1 MTQYQDTNNKKPRAD
16 TPSSKTTRGGKDLDA
31 LKKTIEQQQIEID
44 QLKSTVRK
52 LQNEVR
58 AAVNAFNLRHG

>member
-1 MTQYQDTNNKKPRAD
+1 MTQYQDSNNKKPRAY
-16 TPSSKTTRGGKDLDA
+16 TSSSKPTRVEKDLDA

-58 AAVNAFNLRHG
+58 VAVNAFNLRHG